1 MSCNSKHA
9 RPSLHSLLHSNP
21 GLTVCTEIQ
30 DTQRYLAGSLLQVIP
45 GICVLQL
52 DCLDSTQV
60 EEVSTVLGVTAALL
74 RSLSLGPE
82 FLCL

>member
-1 MSCNSKHA
+1 M
-9 RPSLHSLLHSNP
+9 
-21 GLTVCTEIQ
+21 Q
-30 DTQRYLAGSLLQVIP
+30 QQYLAGSLLQVVP

-60 EEVSTVLGVTAALL
+60 EEVPAVLCVTAALL

-82 FLCL
+82 LLCL